1 LSIKIFYDE
10 IEFRLN
16 KSDRV
21 KKFIDKVIREEKMIP
36 GDLNFVFTNNKN
48 LREINVKFLKR
59 DHNTDVITFNY
70 NFKNKINGEIYIS
83 IETVKSNALKYIVN
97 LEQEVI
103 RVMIH
108 GVLHLCGF
116 DDKTKGEIKL
126 IRRIEDARLN
136 DYLKYY

>member
-97 LEQEVI
+97 LEEEVI

-116 DDKTKGEIKL
+116 DDKTKGEKKL

>member
-1 LSIKIFYDE
+1 MSIKIFYDE

-97 LEQEVI
+97 LEEEVI

-116 DDKTKGEIKL
+116 DDKTKGEKKL

>member
-1 LSIKIFYDE
+1 MSIKIFYDE

-97 LEQEVI
+97 LEEEVI

-116 DDKTKGEIKL
+116 DDRTKGEKKL
-126 IRRIEDARLN
+126 IRKIEDARLN

>member
-1 LSIKIFYDE
+1 MSIKIFYDE

-97 LEQEVI
+97 LEEEVI

>member
-16 KSDRV
+16 KSGRV

-97 LEQEVI
+97 LEEEVI

-116 DDKTKGEIKL
+116 DDKTKGEKKL